1 MKPKLLLLAWWWS
14 RNIKLNEAGEVCE
27 LERLIQRL
35 NWTFVFYRHNLTK
48 ARHIFKRQTILKC
61 KDIFSNLLL
70 FLLRMDFWII
80 LDWKVTKWQIC
91 ELWVILVDT
100 RLASVLR
107 PTSERVWWVED
118 REANIVKGTKE
129 AIMSQQNN
137 PRVMEEELWELLVGK
152 AYLRTYGC
160 TYSILLK
167 NEQHLRNYP
176 WRVPIKNLKYKAQ
189 LWKVSLLRNTTTE
202 MFILRLNWS
211 HFNILFQVKII
222 L

>member
-27 LERLIQRL
+27 LERLIQKL

-80 LDWKVTKWQIC
+80 LDWKVTKSQIC

-107 PTSERVWWVED
+107 PTSESVWWVED

-137 PRVMEEELWELLVGK
+137 PRVMEEELWELLVWK

-160 TYSILLK
+160 IYSIHLK
-167 NEQHLRNYP
+167 TEQHHRNYP
-176 WRVPIKNLKYKAQ
+176 WRVSIKNLKYKAQ
-189 LWKVSLLRNTTTE
+189 LWKVSYLSNTTTE
-202 MFILRLNWS
+202 MVILRLNWS
-211 HFNILFQVKII
+211 HFNNIFQVKII